1 MALHKRPNSKYWQM
15 KFTFDGQ
22 LIQQSTKVTNKRD
35 AATIEAAFRHE
46 LALGRIGIK
55 PKKDAPTFAAAA
67 SDFLKWSKVSHA
79 ERTTERREWFAV
91 QVLTD
96 FFGKKKTDAI
106 EAKDV
111 EKFVVWRAV
120 KRRERRERKSHA
132 ARSTVN

>member
-1 MALHKRPNSKYWQM
+1 MALYKRSNSKFYWM

-22 LIQQSTKVTNKRD
+22 LIQQSTRVANRRD
-35 AATIEAAFRHE
+35 ALTIEASFRHE

-79 ERTTERREWFAV
+79 EQTTERRERFAV
-91 QVLTD
+91 QVMTE
-96 FFGKKKTDAI
+96 FFGKKKTDLI

-111 EKFVVWRAV
+111 EKFVVWRSGQTS
-120 KRRERRERKSHA
+120 RK
-132 ARSTVN
+132 TKD